1 MQPFPSERMVP
12 LIVATALF
20 MENMD
25 STVISTSLPAIA
37 HALGTDPLALKL
49 AVTSYLLSLAI
60 CIPASGWT
68 ADRFGTRNVFRAAI
82 AVFVLGSIGCAAS
95 HSLEEFVLARI
106 VQGMGGAMMT
116 PVGRLIMVRSIDK
129 RRLLNAMALVTIP
142 ALIGPIC
149 GPPLGGFITTYASWH
164 WIFLINVPI
173 GVVGM
178 ALASRF
184 IPNIRVERP
193 DPFDY
198 LGFVLSGCAIAGLAF
213 GLSAIGLEFLP
224 TSIVASLLGGG
235 AISAV
240 AYLIHA
246 KRTPTPIL
254 DLNLFRL
261 PTFRASIFG
270 GFLFRLG
277 IGALPFLLP
286 LLLQIGFRLT
296 PFQSGLIT
304 FTTALGSMFMK
315 AAVAT
320 VLRRFGYR
328 NVLLYNALISSAF
341 LAACA
346 TFVQGMP
353 FAAMIAILLS
363 GGFFRSLQFTSI
375 NTIAYAEIEPAKMSR
390 ATAMVAAAQQLSL
403 STGVAVGALAVE
415 MTLRLRHSPE
425 MGINDFPPAF
435 LFVGLLSASAVF
447 IFMRLPPDA
456 GAELAGRKTDA
467 ATEGPKLEVS
477 RETLGPTDKAP
488 PNRCGSPAA

>member
-1 MQPFPSERMVP
+1 MNSTDRLAPGPATSQHPPMQSPPYDRVVP

-25 STVISTSLPAIA
+25 STVIATSLPAIA
-37 HALGTDPLALKL
+37 RALGTNPLALKL

-68 ADRFGTRNVFRAAI
+68 ADRFGARNVFRLAI
-82 AVFVLGSIGCAAS
+82 GVFVLGSIGCAAS
-95 HSLEEFVLARI
+95 RSLEQFVLARI
-106 VQGMGGAMMT
+106 IQGMGGAMMT

-129 RRLLNAMALVTIP
+129 KLLVNAMSLVTMP

-173 GVVGM
+173 GLVGIV
-178 ALASRF
+178 LASRY
-184 IPNIRVERP
+184 IANVRVEHR
-193 DPFDY
+193 DPFDFV
-198 LGFVLSGCAIAGLAF
+198 GFILSGLAIAGLAF
-213 GLSAIGLEFLP
+213 GLSVMGLDFLP
-224 TSIVASLLGGG
+224 VGVVAALLCVG
-235 AISAV
+235 AVSAV
-240 AYLIHA
+240 AYVIHA
-246 KRTPTPIL
+246 KRTPAPIL
-254 DLNLFRL
+254 DLTLLEL

-286 LLLQIGFRLT
+286 LLLQIGFNLT

-315 AAVAT
+315 AAVVS
-320 VLRRFGYR
+320 VLNRFGYR

-346 TFVQGMP
+346 TFVPGMP
-353 FAAMIAILLS
+353 YAVMIAILLS

-375 NTIAYAEIEPAKMSR
+375 NTIAYAEIEPPKMSR

-403 STGVAVGALAVE
+403 STGVAVGALIVE
-415 MTLRLRHSPE
+415 LTLRLKHSAT
-425 MGINDFPPAF
+425 MGAADFPPAF
-435 LFVGLLSASAVF
+435 LVVGALSASAVL
-447 IFMRLPPDA
+447 IFARLAPDA
-456 GAELAGRKTDA
+456 GAELSGRHA
-467 ATEGPKLEVS
+467 AETPVS
-477 RETLGPTDKAP
+477 NKNP
-488 PNRCGSPAA
+488 

>member
-1 MQPFPSERMVP
+1 MEERPYDRIVP

-37 HALGTDPLALKL
+37 RALGTNPLALKL

-68 ADRFGTRNVFRAAI
+68 ADRFGARNVFRAAI
-82 AVFVLGSIGCAAS
+82 AIFVLGSIGCAAS
-95 HSLEEFVLARI
+95 RSLEEFVFARI

-129 RRLLNAMALVTIP
+129 KLLVNAMSLVTMP

-149 GPPLGGFITTYASWH
+149 GPPLGGFITTYFSWH

-173 GVVGM
+173 GIAGIV
-178 ALASRF
+178 LASRF
-184 IPNIRVERP
+184 IANIRVEHH
-193 DPFDY
+193 DPFDFV
-198 LGFVLSGCAIAGLAF
+198 GFVLSGLAIAGLAF
-213 GLSAIGLEFLP
+213 GLSAMGLEFLP
-224 TSIVASLLGGG
+224 TSVVATLLCVGTI
-235 AISAV
+235 AAV
-240 AYLIHA
+240 TYVIHA
-246 KRTPTPIL
+246 KHTPAPIL
-254 DLNLFRL
+254 DLNLLKL

-286 LLLQIGFRLT
+286 LLLQIGFDLS

-315 AAVAT
+315 AAVAS
-320 VLRRFGYR
+320 VLGRFGYR
-328 NVLLYNALISSAF
+328 NVLLYNALISSIF

-346 TFVQGMP
+346 TFVPGMP
-353 FAAMIAILLS
+353 FAVMIAILLS

-375 NTIAYAEIEPAKMSR
+375 NTIAYAEIEPPKMSR
-390 ATAMVAAAQQLSL
+390 ATTMVAVAQQLAL
-403 STGVAVGALAVE
+403 STGVAIGALVVE
-415 MTLRLRHSPE
+415 ITLRLKGSAA
-425 MGINDFPPAF
+425 MGASDFPPAF
-435 LFVGLLSASAVF
+435 LAVSLLSASAAL
-447 IFMRLPPDA
+447 IFFRLAPDA
-456 GAELAGRKTDA
+456 GAELSGRRAIEAKVAGK
-467 ATEGPKLEVS
+467 
-477 RETLGPTDKAP
+477 
-488 PNRCGSPAA
+488 SP